1 MSATRDHQSGGHDH
15 RGCHSSSATRD
26 APVIC
31 LGCRKRVRRKGR
43 TQKYCSRRCRQRAY
57 WGRRALAKI
66 SAVVTHHDTRH
77 FTTPQKSSSKV
88 NELGRQK
95 SQRTGFGKAPLN
107 LLGGGSWSWPGAPK
121 LDPVVRQKIISAEIV
136 GRKALP

>member
-1 MSATRDHQSGGHDH
+1 MSATRDRHSGGNDH
-15 RGCHSSSATRD
+15 RPCHSSSATRD

-31 LGCRKRVRRKGR
+31 LGCGKRVRRKGR
-43 TQKYCSRRCRQRAY
+43 TQKYCSSRCRQRAY
-57 WGRRALAKI
+57 WDRRALATI
-66 SAVVTHHDTRH
+66 SAAVTHDTGH
-77 FTTPQKSSSKV
+77 SMTPQKSSSNV